1 MTTYEFQARPDN
13 ATPWAVRSF
22 RTTAILAIASI
33 IPALLSYFIGSAFAL
48 PGAVTLLVVFL
59 PIQIVAGVFATGIT
73 KGAHRIA
80 DSVLAIGI
88 SFAVFLVAILLG
100 SLLFSVIKNGIGT
113 LTTPFLTQNNVY
125 ISSTTSMEY
134 GGAAHAVLGSVLIV
148 GLTTIVTVPLGIA
161 VAVFLTETDSK
172 LTGLV
177 RFITQSMSGLP
188 SIVSG
193 LFVYAA
199 FVLTGIA
206 DQAGWLGALALMF
219 LMLPTVSRMAEEVLK
234 LVPGDIR
241 NAALA
246 LGAPRRAAFMKVI
259 LPAART
265 GIITATLLGLARVIG
280 ETAPLIVTTIP
291 GNETNANLFFGPI
304 STLPTYIYKFVS
316 DISETSQHRAW
327 GAALEL
333 LIIVGILFAAARILG
348 KQKVK

>member
-1 MTTYEFQARPDN
+1 MTTYEFLPRPKD
-13 ATPWAVRSF
+13 AAPWAIRSKKSTF
-22 RTTAILAIASI
+22 ILAVASI
-33 IPALLSYFIGSAFAL
+33 APLLIAVLIGNSLAL
-48 PGAVTLLVVFL
+48 PGAATLLVVFL
-59 PIQIVAGVFATGIT
+59 PIQIVFGAIAATIT
-73 KGAHRIA
+73 KGTHRIP
-80 DSVLAIGI
+80 DAILSI
-88 SFAVFLVAILLG
+88 AITFASLLVAVLLG
-100 SLLFSVIKNGIGT
+100 SLLFSVIKNGFET
-113 LTTPFLTQNNVY
+113 LSPQFLTQNNVY

-134 GGAAHAVLGSVLIV
+134 GGAAHAVLGSLLIV

-199 FVLTGIA
+199 FVLTGIS
-206 DQAGWLGALALMF
+206 DRAGWLGALALMF

-234 LVPGDIR
+234 LVPADIR

-246 LGAPRRAAFMKVI
+246 LGAPRRSAFFQVI
-259 LPAART
+259 LPAAKT
-265 GIITATLLGLARVIG
+265 GIITATLLGLARVVG
-280 ETAPLIVTTIP
+280 ETAPLIVTTVP

-333 LIIVGILFAAARILG
+333 LIIVGILFAGARILG

>member
-1 MTTYEFQARPDN
+1 MTVLEFQPRPDN
-13 ATPWAVRSF
+13 ATPWAARSKSTVF
-22 RTTAILAIASI
+22 AMTVASI
-33 IPALLSYFIGSAFAL
+33 VPAVLAFAVGNTFAL
-48 PGAVTLLVVFL
+48 PGAITLVIVFL
-59 PIQIVAGVFATGIT
+59 PLQLIAGAVATGIT
-73 KGAHRIA
+73 KGKRRIA
-80 DSVLAIGI
+80 DSFLSVVIA
-88 SFAVFLVAILLG
+88 FATLLVSVLLG
-100 SLLFSVIKNGIGT
+100 SLLFSVIKNGIKT
-113 LTTPFLTQNNVY
+113 LTPQFLSQNNVY

-134 GGAAHAVLGSVLIV
+134 GGAAHAVLGTVLVI
-148 GLTTIVTVPLGIA
+148 GLTTIVTVPLGLA
-161 VAVFLTETDSK
+161 VAVFLTETNSK

-193 LFVYAA
+193 LFVYAL
-199 FVLTGIA
+199 FVLTGVSS
-206 DQAGWLGALALMF
+206 QAGWLGALALMF

-234 LVPGDIR
+234 LVPSDIR

-246 LGAPRRAAFMKVI
+246 LGAPRRSAFFQVI

-265 GIITATLLGLARVIG
+265 GIITATLLGLARVVG
-280 ETAPLIVTTIP
+280 ETAPLIVTTVP

-333 LIIVGILFAAARILG
+333 LIVVGILFAAARLLG
-348 KQKVK
+348 RQKIR